1 MALLTH
7 SNTNGVTVRI
17 NLFTLNSKG
26 LILLAR
32 YQPFVVAFVWV
43 IRAIA
48 ISRDSLFRSQHNY
61 HIPYTLL
68 YIGPCQPAAMAGTA
82 TVITLF
88 SHIID
93 GKLSDVAKKEY
104 ICIR

>member
-1 MALLTH
+1 MADTPREVSAICGCLCLGYKSH
-7 SNTNGVTVRI
+7 SHKPRLPV
-17 NLFTLNSKG
+17 
-26 LILLAR
+26 
-32 YQPFVVAFVWV
+32 Y
-43 IRAIA
+43 
-48 ISRDSLFRSQHNY
+48 SQHNN

-68 YIGPCQPAAMAGTA
+68 YIGPCLPAVMAGTA
-82 TVITLF
+82 AVIALF

>member
-1 MALLTH
+1 M
-7 SNTNGVTVRI
+7 
-17 NLFTLNSKG
+17 NLFALNSKW

-48 ISRDSLFRSQHNY
+48 IRRDSLFTASIIIISP
-61 HIPYTLL
+61 IPLL
-68 YIGPCQPAAMAGTA
+68 YIGPCQPAVMAGTA
-82 TVITLF
+82 AVITLF

-93 GKLSDVAKKEY
+93 GKLYDVAKKEY

>member
-7 SNTNGVTVRI
+7 SNTNSVAVRI
-17 NLFTLNSKG
+17 NLFTLNHKG

-32 YQPFVVAFVWV
+32 YQPFVVVFVWV

-48 ISRDSLFRSQHNY
+48 ISRDSLFTASIIIISP
-61 HIPYTLL
+61 IPY
-68 YIGPCQPAAMAGTA
+68 YIMAGTA
-82 TVITLF
+82 AVIALF